1 MSHAHVLIAE
11 KLHSLPGIGR
21 LLFQRFVRTLD
32 PERADG
38 MGLVAVG
45 GTLHPDWLLA
55 AYRRGVF
62 PWYADGE
69 PICWWS
75 PDPRAV
81 FDIDGLHV
89 PRRLQRLVRS
99 GRFEVTFD
107 QNFVGVMKGCADR
120 REGTWITTE
129 MLEAYHRLH
138 QIGYAHSVEVWQD
151 GELAGGVYGV
161 SIGGFFA
168 GESMFSRERDASKVA
183 LVHLFDRLRERE
195 FDLFDSQILNDHTA
209 RLGAY
214 EIPRSEYLHRL
225 REAIRQPVEFG

>member
-1 MSHAHVLIAE
+1 ML
-11 KLHSLPGIGR
+11 
-21 LLFQRFVRTLD
+21 
-32 PERADG
+32 
-38 MGLVAVG
+38 
-45 GTLHPDWLLA
+45 DWLLETLFPPRTEA
-55 AYRRGVF
+55 FSFGSTSALWADPESADGYGLVGIGGDLKPDRLLSAYRHGIF
-62 PWYADGE
+62 PMYEEGE

-138 QIGYAHSVEVWQD
+138 QIGYAHSVEVWRD

-183 LVHLFDRLRERE
+183 LVHLFDRLRERG

-214 EIPRSEYLHRL
+214 EIPRTEYLHRL